1 MQFILTTDPTAA
13 DLSSQLQYIYS
24 TFFVSHVLKNPLY
37 TPGQP
42 FACVDGGGLVVL
54 GCRYGVQTEK
64 RLGQT
69 WAQVDLSLSV
79 QCP

>member
-42 FACVDGGGLVVL
+42 FACVEEEG
-54 GCRYGVQTEK
+54 
-64 RLGQT
+64 
-69 WAQVDLSLSV
+69 
-79 QCP
+79 